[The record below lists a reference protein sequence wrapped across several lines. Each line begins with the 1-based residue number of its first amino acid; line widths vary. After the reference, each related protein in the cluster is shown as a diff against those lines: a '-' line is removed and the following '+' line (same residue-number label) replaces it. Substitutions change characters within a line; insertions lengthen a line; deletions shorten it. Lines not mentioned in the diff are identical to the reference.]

1 MTEFEN
7 PGAMPD
13 QDSAAAPD
21 TPASAPPVS
30 EEPTAAAPLHVVYVG
45 PRLLRPFPVNPLT
58 IFRGELPVPLAKA
71 VLTDADLAALF
82 VPVASSG
89 AALRAVASPGTAL
102 ARAVAAVSAKYL
114 RKEA

>member
-1 MTEFEN
+1 MSDFEN
-7 PGAMPD
+7 PGAMPA
-13 QDSAAAPD
+13 QEIAAALD
-21 TPASAPPVS
+21 ATETAPSVP
-30 EEPTAAAPLHVVYVG
+30 EEPTPAAPLHVVYVG
-45 PRLLRPFPVNPLT
+45 PRLLRPFPVNTLT

-71 VLTDADLAALF
+71 VLTDTDLAALF